1 MSKLL
6 IIAATNNKHKLIEFK
21 EIFSSAA
28 DGNAQVLAL
37 TDAVKN
43 FSDGKSLYGDPEET
57 GTTFAANAF
66 IKAAALYDFL
76 GDALRAKQDSDILIV
91 ADDSGLCVS
100 ALGGAPGVY
109 SARYASENGENAT
122 DSDNVEKLLRE
133 MENIPDEKR
142 QAAFVCAVAGILI
155 KPNLPEYILL
165 TAEGNM
171 PGVIARE
178 THGDNGFGYDPVLF
192 LPEYGKCVAE
202 LTPEEKNTISHRG
215 QALRRLAEG
224 YYGLR

>member
-28 DGNAQVLAL
+28 DGNAQVMAL

-43 FSDGKSLYGDPEET
+43 FSDGNSLYGDPEET

-122 DSDNVEKLLRE
+122 DSDNVEKLLHE

>member
-28 DGNAQVLAL
+28 DGKAQVMAL

-43 FSDGKSLYGDPEET
+43 FSDGNSLYGDPEET

-122 DSDNVEKLLRE
+122 DSDNVEKLLHE

>member
-28 DGNAQVLAL
+28 DGNAQVMAL

-76 GDALRAKQDSDILIV
+76 GDALRAKQDCDILIV

-122 DSDNVEKLLRE
+122 DSDNVEKLLHE

>member
-1 MSKLL
+1 MKNK
-6 IIAATNNKHKLIEFK
+6 IIFATSNEGKMK
-21 EIFSSAA
+21 EVRSILEGMDMEVFSMKEA
-28 DGNAQVLAL
+28 GIQVE
-37 TDAVKN
+37 VVE
-43 FSDGKSLYGDPEET
+43 DGKTFEE
-57 GTTFAANAF
+57 NAV
-66 IKAAALYDFL
+66 IKAVEIQ
-76 GDALRAKQDSDILIV
+76 KVCNEIV
-91 ADDSGLCVS
+91 LADDSGLCVS

-122 DSDNVEKLLRE
+122 DSDNVEKLLHE

-178 THGDNGFGYDPVLF
+178 THGNNGFGYDPVLF

>member
-21 EIFSSAA
+21 EIFSNAA
-28 DGNAQVLAL
+28 DGNAQVMAL

-43 FSDGKSLYGDPEET
+43 FSDGNSLYGDPEET

-122 DSDNVEKLLRE
+122 DSDNVEKLLHE

>member
-28 DGNAQVLAL
+28 DGNAQVMAL

-76 GDALRAKQDSDILIV
+76 GDALRAKQDSEILIV

-122 DSDNVEKLLRE
+122 DSDNVEKLLHE
-133 MENIPDEKR
+133 MENIPDGKR

>member
-6 IIAATNNKHKLIEFK
+6 IIAATNNKHKIVEFK

-28 DGNAQVLAL
+28 DGNAQVMAL

-43 FSDGKSLYGDPEET
+43 FSDGNSLYGDPEET

-122 DSDNVEKLLRE
+122 DSDNVEKLLHE

>member
-6 IIAATNNKHKLIEFK
+6 IIAATNNKHKLIEFN

-28 DGNAQVLAL
+28 DGKAQVMAL

-43 FSDGKSLYGDPEET
+43 FSDGNSLYGDPEET

-122 DSDNVEKLLRE
+122 DSDNVEKLLHE

-155 KPNLPEYILL
+155 KPNLPGYILL

>member
-6 IIAATNNKHKLIEFK
+6 IIAATNNKHKLVEFK

-28 DGNAQVLAL
+28 DGNAQVMAL

-43 FSDGKSLYGDPEET
+43 FSDGNSLYGDPEET

-122 DSDNVEKLLRE
+122 DSDNVEKLLHE

-178 THGDNGFGYDPVLF
+178 KHGDNGFGYDPVLF

>member
-28 DGNAQVLAL
+28 DGKAQVMAL

-122 DSDNVEKLLRE
+122 DSDNVEKLLHE

-202 LTPEEKNTISHRG
+202 LTSEEKNTISHRG

>member
-28 DGNAQVLAL
+28 DGNAQVMAL

-43 FSDGKSLYGDPEET
+43 FSDGNFLYGDPEET

-122 DSDNVEKLLRE
+122 DSDNVEKLLHE

>member
-6 IIAATNNKHKLIEFK
+6 IIAATNNKHKLVEFK

-28 DGNAQVLAL
+28 DGNAQVMAL

-43 FSDGKSLYGDPEET
+43 FSDGNSLYGDPEET

-76 GDALRAKQDSDILIV
+76 GDALRVKQDSDILIV

-122 DSDNVEKLLRE
+122 DSDNVEKLLHE

>member
-1 MSKLL
+1 M
-6 IIAATNNKHKLIEFK
+6 
-21 EIFSSAA
+21 
-28 DGNAQVLAL
+28 AL

-122 DSDNVEKLLRE
+122 DSDNVEKLLHE

-171 PGVIARE
+171 PVSSCTTPQARE
-178 THGDNGFGYDPVLF
+178 SAGCFWKSSRTRTARTEATTVFSEGSPIPRESTSRQYIR
-192 LPEYGKCVAE
+192 
-202 LTPEEKNTISHRG
+202 TRNTRT
-215 QALRRLAEG
+215 AN
-224 YYGLR
+224 

>member
-28 DGNAQVLAL
+28 DGNAQVMAL

-43 FSDGKSLYGDPEET
+43 FSDGNSLYGDPEET

-122 DSDNVEKLLRE
+122 DSDNVEKLLHE

-155 KPNLPEYILL
+155 KLNLPEYILL

>member
-76 GDALRAKQDSDILIV
+76 GNALRAKQDSDILIV

-109 SARYASENGENAT
+109 SARYASENSENAT
-122 DSDNVEKLLRE
+122 DSDNVEKLLHE

>member
-28 DGNAQVLAL
+28 DGNAQVMAL

-43 FSDGKSLYGDPEET
+43 FSDGNSLYGDPEET

-66 IKAAALYDFL
+66 IKAVALYDFL

-122 DSDNVEKLLRE
+122 DSDNVEKLLHE

>member
-28 DGNAQVLAL
+28 DGNAQVMAL

-43 FSDGKSLYGDPEET
+43 FSDGNSLYGDPEET

-76 GDALRAKQDSDILIV
+76 GDALRAKQDSEILIV

-122 DSDNVEKLLRE
+122 DSDNVEKLLHE

>member
-28 DGNAQVLAL
+28 DGNAQVMAL

-43 FSDGKSLYGDPEET
+43 FSDGNSLYGDPEET

-122 DSDNVEKLLRE
+122 DSDNVEKLLHE

-165 TAEGNM
+165 TAEGDM

>member
-28 DGNAQVLAL
+28 DGNAQVMAL

-43 FSDGKSLYGDPEET
+43 FSDGNSLYGDPEET

-100 ALGGAPGVY
+100 TLGGAPGVY

-122 DSDNVEKLLRE
+122 DSDNVEKLLHE

>member
-43 FSDGKSLYGDPEET
+43 FSDGNSLYGDPEET

-122 DSDNVEKLLRE
+122 DSDNVEKLLHE